1 MLLFI
6 AAQGSKPRPGLP
18 CCTIKKPCQPE
29 LARDAA
35 REHDGL
41 KGLPEDREDKH
52 HAKNDRKNFHRQE
65 SPQALEYLKC
75 RKNWNFL

>member
-1 MLLFI
+1 
-6 AAQGSKPRPGLP
+6 
-18 CCTIKKPCQPE
+18 

-35 REHDGL
+35 REHDGF
-41 KGLPEDREDKH
+41 KGLPQDNEDEQQ
-52 HAKNDRKNFHRQE
+52 AKNDGKNFHRQE